1 MLHAAKLV
9 VKAPVYTPIPR
20 PGGVKLRV
28 GSISWNDWRMAKPRA
43 FIQCKLCGPDSEE
56 LAFSGNTSN
65 MRSHLAHCHKPI
77 FSQICE
83 AEDCAEDPSS
93 GFTQRQGALDSVSA
107 PYYAWKRDALHK
119 KYTLPTYKLAVQ
131 NIIKL
136 SVDGLSKVR
145 SEIAE
150 LKEEGILPSIAG
162 DIWGEGTVSLLGI
175 LGYYI
180 TKDFVYKQ
188 RVLGPIPVGGVRHA
202 GDEIM
207 TATKKACA
215 HVGIGTFSTTLLSS
229 DEDEDTADTVVVL
242 KDTVCESVH
251 TTTSDQGSNIVSG
264 WRDFDGNESTP
275 PWGVTLLLKCQSNS
289 GKPETRPIKDNDTR
303 SGWGGGYKQCLWF
316 KNNQGPIQL
325 YDIENPKHAK
335 NAVDNPD
342 GSKYKDHIL
351 LASDWEIIR
360 DSTVLL
366 KIPYNY
372 VQIAQASS
380 ATPQSIW
387 YFPWLATS
395 SLD

>member
-1 MLHAAKLV
+1 MSELRMVELFDDLCESMSKYGLATEDGTPVWVLKAGKKGLATGAKGKAETKDLTSYCGALLEESEESLMEAIQSDELEHTKVADILCKQITHHCKEV

-251 TTTSDQGSNIVSG
+251 TTTSDQGALAHIM
-264 WRDFDGNESTP
+264 
-275 PWGVTLLLKCQSNS
+275 
-289 GKPETRPIKDNDTR
+289 
-303 SGWGGGYKQCLWF
+303 
-316 KNNQGPIQL
+316 
-325 YDIENPKHAK
+325 
-335 NAVDNPD
+335 
-342 GSKYKDHIL
+342 SK
-351 LASDWEIIR
+351 
-360 DSTVLL
+360 
-366 KIPYNY
+366 
-372 VQIAQASS
+372 
-380 ATPQSIW
+380 
-387 YFPWLATS
+387 
-395 SLD
+395 